1 MKKKI
6 VQTILFDVDDTL
18 LNFGAWEIE
27 ALRSSFSESSYML
40 TEQIFSLY
48 QEINHDLWRRFE
60 KGEIDKKTIFD
71 TRFVK
76 LFQAVGISGDGV
88 DFEQRY
94 QMKLGAGVVLI
105 EGAIEVL
112 GYLQKKY
119 DIYIVTNGVSK
130 TQKSKLHLSK
140 IEEYVKDIFIS
151 EDIGYNKPMREF
163 YEYCFAHI
171 GNIDKAKTIIIGDS
185 LTSDMCGGENAGIV
199 TCWYNP
205 KERINDLGVQIDYE
219 IKTLYELYEIL

>member
-6 VQTILFDVDDTL
+6 FQTILIDVDDTL
-18 LNFGAWEIE
+18 LDFGAWERE
-27 ALRSSFSESSYML
+27 AIKHSFSACGYPM

-60 KGEIDKKTIFD
+60 KGEISKKTIFD

-76 LFQAVGISGDGV
+76 LFEEANISGDGV
-88 DFEQRY
+88 AFEKIY
-94 QMKLGAGVVLI
+94 QPKLGEGVVLI
-105 EGAIEVL
+105 DGAIELL
-112 GYLQKKY
+112 GYMQKKY

-140 IEEYVKDIFIS
+140 IEEYVKDVFIS

-163 YEYCFAHI
+163 YEYCFTHI
-171 GNIDKAKTIIIGDS
+171 GKIDKTKTIVIGDS
-185 LTSDMCGGENAGIV
+185 LTSDMLGGENAGIV